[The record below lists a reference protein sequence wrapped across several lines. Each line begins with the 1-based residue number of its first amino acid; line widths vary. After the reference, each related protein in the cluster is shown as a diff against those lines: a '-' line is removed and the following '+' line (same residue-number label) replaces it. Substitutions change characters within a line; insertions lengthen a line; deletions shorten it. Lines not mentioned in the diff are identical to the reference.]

1 MDTDSSTSSGYEFSA
16 EHNAQ
21 FKAAAYWMGIMGR
34 LGILFGALL
43 CLSGI
48 FGNIPN
54 LIGGIIGILM
64 GVLTWRAGA
73 AFGRV
78 AGTTGRD
85 IENVIEAVTSL
96 KSLYRLQAIMIG
108 VAIGLIIGIV
118 VYAMAVAGR

>member
-34 LGILFGALL
+34 LGILFGALF
-43 CLSGI
+43 CLSALL
-48 FGNIPN
+48 GNIPN
-54 LIGGIIGILM
+54 LIGGIIGIVM
-64 GVLTWRAGA
+64 GVFTQRAGA

-85 IENVIEAVTSL
+85 IENVIEAVTNL
-96 KSLYRLQAIMIG
+96 KNLYRLQAIMIG
-108 VAIGLIIGIV
+108 VPLGILIGFV
-118 VYAMAVAGR
+118 VYLMVVGR